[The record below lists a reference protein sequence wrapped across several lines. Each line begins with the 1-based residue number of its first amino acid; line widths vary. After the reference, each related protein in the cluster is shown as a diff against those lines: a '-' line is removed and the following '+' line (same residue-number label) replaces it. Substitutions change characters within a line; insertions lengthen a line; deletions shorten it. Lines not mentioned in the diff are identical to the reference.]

1 MTVHLGCLRKEYVLL
16 SFLVMSICWLGF
28 AGEVDIS
35 ISGAS
40 SLKEIMDGNK
50 LVTVV
55 LKGTN
60 AKDVNLKLIE
70 IHEDYL
76 VFQTDIDDRITYTC
90 DQIAQ
95 IIVQSGRQEKPVI
108 RIAPGVTLRTED
120 RVTVERAWSRLEEIF
135 KSSDANQDLKVEC
148 AALLV
153 CHGSKEAEDYL
164 LQLLDSN
171 EITTQYASA
180 SALYLAGRQIPP
192 ALIRTGLEHG
202 NRAIRIK
209 ASILSGLLEYR
220 DGIPSL
226 MNMLQDR
233 SGDISGPSARALAML
248 GVKDILP
255 KLFEFLSSPNEEK
268 AESAVYALVTLDG
281 EDVKSQLK
289 QLLPR
294 FETMATFRAGKVLL
308 YLRDRDG
315 RTILSSLFED
325 KPTLRPEIAL
335 LLAKEQDWV
344 SQQYLRERLNRRENP
359 TDVNLIYRGR
369 ALSALYEGGD
379 PTVLPMYQELFRE
392 SSANVKKEICKLI
405 MKIRDKNLL
414 KILPPVIESKE
425 SDVAFEASR
434 AAVCVTLPEYV
445 ERYKKLNGE
454 L

>member
-1 MTVHLGCLRKEYVLL
+1 MMKVYFGGFRFVIVSILGIFVCCLGL
-16 SFLVMSICWLGF
+16 
-28 AGEVDIS
+28 AGPDDVN

-40 SLKEIMDGNK
+40 SLKEILDGGK

-60 AKDVNLKLIE
+60 ARDVNLKLIE
-70 IHEDYL
+70 IHDTYL
-76 VFQTDIDDRITYTC
+76 VFESDTESRVTYTR

-95 IIVQSGRQEKPVI
+95 IIVQSHKQEKPTI
-108 RIAPGVTLRTED
+108 KISPGVTLRTED

-135 KSSDANQDLKVEC
+135 KSSDSNQDLKVDC

-153 CHGSKEAEDYL
+153 CHGSQEAENYL
-164 LQLLDSN
+164 MQLLDSN
-171 EITTQYASA
+171 EVLTQFVSA
-180 SALYLAGRQIPP
+180 CALYLAGKPIPP

-202 NRAIRIK
+202 NRTIRIK
-209 ASILSGLLEYR
+209 AAILSGLVGYR

-248 GVKDILP
+248 GVRDITP

-281 EDVKSQLK
+281 DDIKEQLK

-294 FETMATFRAGKVLL
+294 FETMATFRTGKILL
-308 YLRDRDG
+308 YLKEKEG
-315 RTILSSLFED
+315 RTILSRLFED

-335 LLAKEQDWV
+335 LLAREQDWT

-359 TDVNLIYRGR
+359 TDINLIYRGR
-369 ALSALYEGGD
+369 ALTALYEGGD
-379 PTVLPMYQELFRE
+379 PTVLPQYQALLRE
-392 SSANVKKEICKLI
+392 SSANVKKEVCKLI
-405 MKIRDKNLL
+405 MKLRDKNLL
-414 KILPPVIESKE
+414 KILPSTIESKE
-425 SDVAFEASR
+425 SDVAFEACR
-434 AAVCVTLPEYV
+434 AAVCVTIPDYV
-445 ERYKKLNGE
+445 DRYKKLNGE
-454 L
+454 I